1 MSFEEPSDTQRS
13 EHIYDLKG
21 LAILT
26 LQPQGLDAILLLLCM
41 SPQYE
46 SEPSGPNLAKNGDLD
61 LQILSSS
68 KLTVCFYGSTY
79 LCTGPHGPPPTKT
92 DVLVLAGLGPVTLL
106 VARALNP

>member
-1 MSFEEPSDTQRS
+1 MSFEEPSGTQRS

-26 LQPQGLDAILLLLCM
+26 LQPQGSDAILLLLCM

-61 LQILSSS
+61 LQILSSTACRGTPNELHAS
-68 KLTVCFYGSTY
+68 MGLHWTTW
-79 LCTGPHGPPPTKT
+79 PTSYQ
-92 DVLVLAGLGPVTLL
+92 D
-106 VARALNP
+106 